1 MKYIYNGN
9 AVRKRKNG
17 LIDKSSFTIEKVD
30 DIYNIYLYDDECKVY
45 KGVKGSRIISLL
57 KELRFMFIGDIFTPS
72 SWKEYKEI
80 CVVG

>member
-9 AVRKRKNG
+9 AVRKCENG
-17 LIDKSSFTIEKVD
+17 LVNSSSFTIERVD
-30 DIYNIYLYDDECKVY
+30 GVYNIYLYDDECKVY
-45 KGVKGSRIISLL
+45 RGVKGTRIISLL
-57 KELRFMFIGDIFTPS
+57 KELRFMFIDDIFTPS